1 MKHKKDKLLSLGQY
15 PKPGSKSQNH
25 IKMQLDWLMQ
35 LELILKD
42 VFELAKLSEDSYC
55 EFYNPTLLRSI
66 KSFFPYTMCEELSIE
81 LSGSVKNK
89 MEQLYDYVIS
99 KRTTVQDMLKDSDI
113 TAVSESRPKFNS
125 GSSKSQSSQYTRFKT
140 ATRNEKCRI
149 CIQLEQMGD
158 TDGIYEDHFTNNPY
172 GCPRF
177 AAMSISERRNM
188 VFKCRICRF
197 CPDADYIH
205 KKKFDRHQ
213 NCPAFNNKGAGS
225 SSFNC
230 SQCKHHFLICEQHCT
245 ENKDKLGNCLK
256 FWTSKGKV
264 FSVNAITISV
274 SIPTSGNDL
283 LPQCPSVPMPGS
295 ARIGHSCQNMNEIT

>member
-1 MKHKKDKLLSLGQY
+1 
-15 PKPGSKSQNH
+15 
-25 IKMQLDWLMQ
+25 
-35 LELILKD
+35 
-42 VFELAKLSEDSYC
+42 
-55 EFYNPTLLRSI
+55 
-66 KSFFPYTMCEELSIE
+66 
-81 LSGSVKNK
+81 
-89 MEQLYDYVIS
+89 
-99 KRTTVQDMLKDSDI
+99 
-113 TAVSESRPKFNS
+113 
-125 GSSKSQSSQYTRFKT
+125 
-140 ATRNEKCRI
+140 
-149 CIQLEQMGD
+149 MGD

-197 CPDADYIH
+197 CLDADYIH

-213 NCPAFNNKGAGS
+213 NCPAFNSKGAGS

-264 FSVNAITISV
+264 FSVNAITIS
-274 SIPTSGNDL
+274 DYL
-283 LPQCPSVPMPGS
+283 L
-295 ARIGHSCQNMNEIT
+295 QN